1 MLPGMARKSP
11 GRPVRRK
18 RFKPIRILIID
29 DDREIAEVCEECL
42 LSNGFKVLRA
52 HDGKSG
58 LAAAKRSLP
67 DLVILNQEMPH
78 MTGLEVLR
86 AMRADPKT
94 RAIKVIMNSV
104 DAAYQTEAWAAGAED
119 FFQMPVVMEDLLYK
133 VHKALGRPS

>member
-11 GRPVRRK
+11 SKPAPRK
-18 RFKPIRILIID
+18 RFRPLRILIID
-29 DDREIAEVCEECL
+29 DDRAIAEVCEEFL
-42 LSNGFKVLRA
+42 LGNGFKVLLA
-52 HDGKSG
+52 HDGKIG
-58 LAAAKRSLP
+58 LASARRGLP
-67 DLVILNQEMPH
+67 DLILLNQEMPR

-86 AMRADPKT
+86 ELREDPKT

-119 FFQMPVVMEDLLYK
+119 FFQLPVTMEVLLYK